1 MTSELKAT
9 PPVVAVLVSNG
20 VEAARARVLESLRQ
34 QNYKNLQVLVLSSD
48 PDVVKETIA
57 GVLPK
62 ASLSEVAEERS
73 FGGAANRAG
82 ELVSGA
88 AFYLFLRDD
97 TALAEDAV
105 SRLVDQALESNAAV
119 LGPKIVNW
127 NDESRILSMG
137 YLVDAFGVESAFVEA
152 GELDQQ
158 QHDRVREAFTVS
170 GEVVLIRTDLFET
183 IGGFDE
189 RLEGFT
195 QYLDFCWRAQIAGAR
210 VLVVPAAVA
219 YSLHDESHTVGES
232 DRRNTLKG
240 RQHVV
245 AKCYGWV
252 YLLPVLAGSLLL
264 AILELGYS
272 VLTLR
277 FSHAR
282 DVVMSWVST
291 VLRVGTLWKARRQVA
306 STRQIRDREIRRR
319 QAPGST
325 RLKSFLQGQI
335 GGDVALRAISGRA
348 GHHMAGIFA
357 PGERRKAAIF
367 WCLLMTVI
375 AFGTRHLLSQGVPA
389 YGQFGVF
396 PDANS
401 MLSQYWSGWREVGV
415 GISGIGPAGVGL
427 LGLAS
432 WVLFGSTELL
442 RDLLILGLLP
452 VGLIGMWRLLTPIDS
467 IWGRVVGT
475 TLYATLPLPYN
486 ALLQGEWG
494 ILLLLAATPFVMH
507 RIARAYRV
515 SPYGGHSRSIFGEI
529 VSLGLLLAL
538 VSAYEPLI
546 LMFPLVAGLVL
557 ALTCFGG
564 AAVRSAARG
573 SAVVLGAVMLSLL
586 MHLPWLAVLGESDVA
601 LHHFLVRSSAQEP
614 IAASELLRFLPGAF
628 GDSWIL
634 WCPLFVP
641 VLPLLVGREKRLKLA
656 VIAGLITVAGFGL
669 CWTSGRGW
677 LGDLLGREVSLG
689 SGPLV
694 FAAVGLCW
702 SAGMAPSVFKRDAF
716 LAPSIVRR
724 TAALVSCAS
733 LLAAACFLLYESAD
747 GRWGAPTNDLRVA
760 LSLLD
765 DRDVGPSYRVLWLGA
780 PEVLPLRGTPVGTG
794 NLHMGTSVR
803 GYPDI
808 GHQWHSAPTHAYQQL
823 ENAVEIGLSGNTTRM
838 GRLLAPFGIRYVA
851 LVKRSTPSFSAGVAA
866 PVEPRVRQALGSQ
879 LDLRP
884 LATDPSVVVLL
895 NESWMS
901 SRSQFSEPVRLV
913 GLDEP
918 GELVVTDLSTGI
930 PVLNDRRSSREQ
942 RGFVGRGE
950 VLVSESF
957 DANWRLFVDGQN
969 VAPELSFGWAMRF
982 ESPSEGPAAL
992 WHSRPDSVAD
1002 RAVIQIVLWLVV
1014 AQLAL
1019 SERRRQR
1026 SIAGPV

>member
-1 MTSELKAT
+1 M
-9 PPVVAVLVSNG
+9 
-20 VEAARARVLESLRQ
+20 
-34 QNYKNLQVLVLSSD
+34 
-48 PDVVKETIA
+48 
-57 GVLPK
+57 
-62 ASLSEVAEERS
+62 
-73 FGGAANRAG
+73 
-82 ELVSGA
+82 
-88 AFYLFLRDD
+88 
-97 TALAEDAV
+97 
-105 SRLVDQALESNAAV
+105 
-119 LGPKIVNW
+119 
-127 NDESRILSMG
+127 
-137 YLVDAFGVESAFVEA
+137 
-152 GELDQQ
+152 
-158 QHDRVREAFTVS
+158 
-170 GEVVLIRTDLFET
+170 
-183 IGGFDE
+183 
-189 RLEGFT
+189 
-195 QYLDFCWRAQIAGAR
+195 
-210 VLVVPAAVA
+210 
-219 YSLHDESHTVGES
+219 
-232 DRRNTLKG
+232 
-240 RQHVV
+240 
-245 AKCYGWV
+245 
-252 YLLPVLAGSLLL
+252 
-264 AILELGYS
+264 
-272 VLTLR
+272 
-277 FSHAR
+277 
-282 DVVMSWVST
+282 
-291 VLRVGTLWKARRQVA
+291 
-306 STRQIRDREIRRR
+306 
-319 QAPGST
+319 
-325 RLKSFLQGQI
+325 
-335 GGDVALRAISGRA
+335 
-348 GHHMAGIFA
+348 
-357 PGERRKAAIF
+357 
-367 WCLLMTVI
+367 
-375 AFGTRHLLSQGVPA
+375 
-389 YGQFGVF
+389 
-396 PDANS
+396 
-401 MLSQYWSGWREVGV
+401 
-415 GISGIGPAGVGL
+415 
-427 LGLAS
+427 
-432 WVLFGSTELL
+432 
-442 RDLLILGLLP
+442 
-452 VGLIGMWRLLTPIDS
+452 
-467 IWGRVVGT
+467 
-475 TLYATLPLPYN
+475 
-486 ALLQGEWG
+486 
-494 ILLLLAATPFVMH
+494 
-507 RIARAYRV
+507 
-515 SPYGGHSRSIFGEI
+515 
-529 VSLGLLLAL
+529 
-538 VSAYEPLI
+538 
-546 LMFPLVAGLVL
+546 
-557 ALTCFGG
+557 
-564 AAVRSAARG
+564 
-573 SAVVLGAVMLSLL
+573 
-586 MHLPWLAVLGESDVA
+586 
-601 LHHFLVRSSAQEP
+601 
-614 IAASELLRFLPGAF
+614 
-628 GDSWIL
+628 
-634 WCPLFVP
+634 
-641 VLPLLVGREKRLKLA
+641 
-656 VIAGLITVAGFGL
+656 
-669 CWTSGRGW
+669 
-677 LGDLLGREVSLG
+677 
-689 SGPLV
+689 
-694 FAAVGLCW
+694 
-702 SAGMAPSVFKRDAF
+702 FKRDAF